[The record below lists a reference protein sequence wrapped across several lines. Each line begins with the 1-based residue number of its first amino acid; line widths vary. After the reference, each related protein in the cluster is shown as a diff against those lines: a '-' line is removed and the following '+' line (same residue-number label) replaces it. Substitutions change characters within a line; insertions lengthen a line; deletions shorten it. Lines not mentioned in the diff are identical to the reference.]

1 MEPTHIFF
9 LIFFFI
15 IVKRL
20 LKGFSGLTV
29 IFGDIFSV
37 MTIVKRWLNPYGRN
51 GKKILLVF
59 WVDVWRRLMMID

>member
-1 MEPTHIFF
+1 MDLHTFMNF
-9 LIFFFI
+9 FFFI
-15 IVKRL
+15 LSYKKRL

-51 GKKILLVF
+51 EKKIILG
-59 WVDVWRRLMMID
+59 

>member
-1 MEPTHIFF
+1 MEPTHI
-9 LIFFFI
+9 FFI

-37 MTIVKRWLNPYGRN
+37 MTIIKRWLNPYGRN
-51 GKKILLVF
+51 EKNVIGILG
-59 WVDVWRRLMMID
+59 